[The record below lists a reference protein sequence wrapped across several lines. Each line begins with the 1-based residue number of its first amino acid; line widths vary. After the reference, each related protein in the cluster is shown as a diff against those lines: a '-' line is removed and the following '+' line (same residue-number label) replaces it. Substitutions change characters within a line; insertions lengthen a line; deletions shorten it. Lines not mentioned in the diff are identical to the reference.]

1 MARVIAI
8 ANQKG
13 GVGKTTTAV
22 NLGASLAASEQH
34 TLIID
39 SDPQGNA
46 TSALGFAKDPSR
58 RTLYQALI
66 LGEPIERVTIDAQI
80 DRPRSDSF
88 RQESRWR
95 RSRADFHGQSRIPPE
110 GSHRAAPREKYDFI
124 LIDCPPSL
132 DILTVNALAAS
143 DSVLVPVQC
152 EFLALEGVSELL
164 DTLARLRRSIN
175 PSLAIEGILLTMYD
189 DRTTLSK
196 QVAAD
201 LRSFF
206 GAQVFESV
214 IPRNVRLAEAPSH
227 GMPVMFY
234 DIHSRGAESYIQL
247 AKEVIVNA
255 QKRVGPGP
263 ERTDQGTGTPAASAP
278 QPPVAAGG
286 AAAAVAPALAPSD
299 AFLQIDIDLIDPSP
313 FQPRTRFREEAL
325 EELARSIRV
334 SGIVQPLVVRRVG
347 QRFQLIA
354 GERRWRAAQ
363 RSAFSRVP
371 AIVRDVRDEMAL
383 EMTLVENL
391 QREDLNPVEQAR
403 AFQRLTDE
411 FHLTQEEVAER
422 TGKDRAT
429 IANSVRLLRLEEPI
443 LDLLEE
449 GRLSAGHGRA
459 LLSIAE
465 PKDRLDLAR
474 KIARGGMTVRQVER
488 LAARSSKAKADSAGH
503 CARSQHKMGHRGA
516 AAEIRHQDR
525 AASAAAR
532 AGPAS

>member
-46 TSALGFAKDPSR
+46 TSALGFTKDPAR

-66 LGEPIERVTIDAQI
+66 LNEPIERVTIDAQI
-80 DRPRSDSF
+80 DRLDLIPSDKNLV
-88 RQESRWR
+88 
-95 RSRADFHGQSRIPPE
+95 G
-110 GSHRAAPREKYDFI
+110 AAVELISMDNREYRLKEAIEPLRGKYDFI

-164 DTLARLRRSIN
+164 DTLARLRRAIN

-227 GMPVMFY
+227 GMPVIFY

-247 AKEVIVNA
+247 AKEVISNA
-255 QKRVGPGP
+255 QKRVGQGI
-263 ERTDQGTGTPAASAP
+263 ERADQG
-278 QPPVAAGG
+278 AG
-286 AAAAVAPALAPSD
+286 
-299 AFLQIDIDLIDPSP
+299 
-313 FQPRTRFREEAL
+313 
-325 EELARSIRV
+325 
-334 SGIVQPLVVRRVG
+334 
-347 QRFQLIA
+347 
-354 GERRWRAAQ
+354 
-363 RSAFSRVP
+363 
-371 AIVRDVRDEMAL
+371 
-383 EMTLVENL
+383 
-391 QREDLNPVEQAR
+391 
-403 AFQRLTDE
+403 
-411 FHLTQEEVAER
+411 
-422 TGKDRAT
+422 
-429 IANSVRLLRLEEPI
+429 NS
-443 LDLLEE
+443 
-449 GRLSAGHGRA
+449 
-459 LLSIAE
+459 
-465 PKDRLDLAR
+465 
-474 KIARGGMTVRQVER
+474 T
-488 LAARSSKAKADSAGH
+488 
-503 CARSQHKMGHRGA
+503 
-516 AAEIRHQDR
+516 
-525 AASAAAR
+525 ASAAAAGSSGGGSSSGGG
-532 AGPAS
+532 AGPSTE